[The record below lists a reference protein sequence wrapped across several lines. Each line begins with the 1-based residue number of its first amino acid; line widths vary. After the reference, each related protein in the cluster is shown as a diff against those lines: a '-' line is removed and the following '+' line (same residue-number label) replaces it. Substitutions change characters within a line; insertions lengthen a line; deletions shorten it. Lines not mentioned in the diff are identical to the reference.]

1 MIMIVYLSIDIFDS
15 QRGFGDR
22 QTNRHTFV
30 KVESLPWLKSLYFG
44 IYLEIT
50 TSNFKIKFFLN
61 FKVRSVLKYAHSEV
75 HTINHVPLPDC
86 ITVDVNTEYINL
98 ILKQQNI
105 LKLLSILIFAALK
118 EKQYCS
124 MHIILSITI
133 KFFFISCTGKENE
146 LFYNTEG
153 FMNM

>member
-1 MIMIVYLSIDIFDS
+1 MIVYLSIDIFDS

-22 QTNRHTFV
+22 QTNRQTFV

-75 HTINHVPLPDC
+75 HTIYHVPLPDC
-86 ITVDVNTEYINL
+86 ITVVVNTEYINPTY
-98 ILKQQNI
+98 INP
-105 LKLLSILIFAALK
+105 
-118 EKQYCS
+118 
-124 MHIILSITI
+124 IIPAGGSGGVFGL
-133 KFFFISCTGKENE
+133 N
-146 LFYNTEG
+146 L
-153 FMNM
+153 